1 MGGSTIDLCFS
12 VSASLEAAAPAQFRA
27 TAITAVILQPGV
39 VVMTGLLF
47 FKKKL
52 HLDIGTQLKVSL
64 NCVAYAWARPRL
76 LPDVWVSYTGH
87 DHCLHRSI

>member
-47 FKKKL
+47 F
-52 HLDIGTQLKVSL
+52 
-64 NCVAYAWARPRL
+64 
-76 LPDVWVSYTGH
+76 
-87 DHCLHRSI
+87 